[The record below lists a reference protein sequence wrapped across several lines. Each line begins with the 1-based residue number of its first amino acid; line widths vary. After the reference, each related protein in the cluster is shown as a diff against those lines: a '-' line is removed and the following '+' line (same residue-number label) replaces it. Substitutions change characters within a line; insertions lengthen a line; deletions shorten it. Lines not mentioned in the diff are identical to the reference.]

1 MSFLLALPDR
11 VITYAE
17 PATYHFNQYGHLVVD
32 DGTRRYTYSPQSWT
46 SIEEEQ
52 STADTP

>member
-11 VITYAE
+11 IITYAE